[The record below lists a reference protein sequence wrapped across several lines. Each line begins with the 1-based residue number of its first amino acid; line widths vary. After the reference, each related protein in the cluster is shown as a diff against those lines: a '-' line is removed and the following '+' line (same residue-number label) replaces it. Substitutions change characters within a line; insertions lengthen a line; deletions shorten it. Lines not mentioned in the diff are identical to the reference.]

1 MHTVF
6 WNIAEA
12 ANVAVEMLIV
22 LLYFN
27 KLFPQSYEYKRIY
40 IGGYS
45 AAALILYLTGIL
57 TTNSTV
63 LISVTFSL
71 LLLISIILYDGE
83 IIRKAFLSL
92 LFIVIVFISEILFIG
107 LLNIFEIGSP
117 SEIGNQ
123 GINRIIG
130 MVGTKIIYFWIVI
143 FVCRLINRKI
153 QEIPIKQWIT
163 IILMPAISTVILY
176 IIYYD
181 LMSSHENNKIL
192 LYCIAVLGLLY
203 INFSVF
209 DFFETY
215 LKQLRLSVLEQVIER
230 ETTNYKQIENAY
242 NDMRTLKHDISNQ
255 LAVITD
261 LISRNDKKSAE
272 AVIRSISLQLENVN
286 ALCYTGEPI
295 IDSVINIKLKY
306 AYELGINITKRI
318 KIAAFDL
325 DKIELCRAI
334 GNVLDNAIEGCQRS
348 GLSEQHIYM
357 SIQQVDD
364 KIVVEVTN
372 TAANVDLNNLQTSK
386 KNKSAHGIGLSSIQ
400 SSVDKLNGYMKCDFK
415 NNIFSL
421 KIVVPNK

>member
-57 TTNSTV
+57 TTSSTV

-107 LLNIFEIGSP
+107 LLNLFEIGSP

-286 ALCYTGEPI
+286 AVCYTGEPI

-306 AYELGINITKRI
+306 AHELGINITKRI

-348 GLSEQHIYM
+348 GLSEQHIYI
-357 SIQQVDD
+357 SIQQIDD
-364 KIVVEVTN
+364 KIVVEITN
-372 TAANVDLNNLQTSK
+372 TAADVDLNNLQTSK
-386 KNKSAHGIGLSSIQ
+386 KNRSAHGIGLSSIQ
-400 SSVDKLNGYMKCDFK
+400 NSVDKLNGYMKCDFK
-415 NNIFSL
+415 SNIFSL
-421 KIVVPNK
+421 KMVVSNK

>member
-215 LKQLRLSVLEQVIER
+215 LKQLRLL
-230 ETTNYKQIENAY
+230 YW
-242 NDMRTLKHDISNQ
+242 
-255 LAVITD
+255 
-261 LISRNDKKSAE
+261 
-272 AVIRSISLQLENVN
+272 
-286 ALCYTGEPI
+286 
-295 IDSVINIKLKY
+295 
-306 AYELGINITKRI
+306 
-318 KIAAFDL
+318 
-325 DKIELCRAI
+325 
-334 GNVLDNAIEGCQRS
+334 
-348 GLSEQHIYM
+348 
-357 SIQQVDD
+357 
-364 KIVVEVTN
+364 
-372 TAANVDLNNLQTSK
+372 
-386 KNKSAHGIGLSSIQ
+386 NK
-400 SSVDKLNGYMKCDFK
+400 
-415 NNIFSL
+415 
-421 KIVVPNK
+421 